1 MQKNYRNIL
10 NELDSSADI
19 RYSFVVS
26 RDGLLIHPEE
36 CKELNSEAFAAM
48 AATVLGAAEA
58 AVDELN
64 DGVPAMILVKSRK
77 YNIIIIG
84 AGPRSL
90 LAVVTSSNDTER
102 IYEKMEKAAREIGK
116 LI

>member
-64 DGVPAMILVKSRK
+64 DGVPAMILVKARK